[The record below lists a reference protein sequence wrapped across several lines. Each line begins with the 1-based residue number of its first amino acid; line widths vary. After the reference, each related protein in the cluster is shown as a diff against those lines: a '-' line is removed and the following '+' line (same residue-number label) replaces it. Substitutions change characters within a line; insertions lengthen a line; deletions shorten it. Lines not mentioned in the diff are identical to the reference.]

1 MSFYSENKEF
11 IHTDPTWEF
20 QVLALPISFILNFCL
35 CVTLLINTENNSSVA
50 QYKISDIDCFTL
62 DPKRKHPIQ
71 FLINLTNPRIIIRKQ
86 MNINVIPYLVL
97 FSNHAGFQG
106 QVQFRLE
113 WRFQLVVFKS
123 WVWWFCNTQNL
134 HEADNCFGRHVAAAS
149 SGSKWTMTTA
159 IIPVHCLSFSHGF
172 LATRLIS
179 GGYGGSNARK
189 LLGLLE

>member
-1 MSFYSENKEF
+1 MLIIEPYSSRHWSHCCLRYISRTYVFGWKFIATSSPNLSEKRMSAKVKQS
-11 IHTDPTWEF
+11 
-20 QVLALPISFILNFCL
+20 
-35 CVTLLINTENNSSVA
+35 
-50 QYKISDIDCFTL
+50 
-62 DPKRKHPIQ
+62 
-71 FLINLTNPRIIIRKQ
+71 IRR

-97 FSNHAGFQG
+97 FENHAGFQG

-179 GGYGGSNARK
+179 GGYGGTNARK
-189 LLGLLE
+189 LLLGLLE